1 VTDADDVMR
10 FTNNLPVYP
19 DPALGAD
26 PAGKAPALK
35 KTGMPQ
41 PLVESYAAFFAQENL
56 MSFSFAKGEFSSIGT
71 GLRGF

>member
-1 VTDADDVMR
+1 MR
-10 FTNNLPVYP
+10 FTNDLPVYP
-19 DPALGAD
+19 DTAFDAN
-26 PAGKAPALK
+26 PAGKAPALE

-71 GLRGF
+71 GLRDF